1 NTHSQLQ
8 TAHFDPGLTLAR
20 RAPSTRR
27 QKCEQ
32 LPLYKTCAMRNEMRT
47 LLAAAAF
54 AVAGAA
60 AQAADVAA
68 LVGHVAKLDADS
80 SALVYYTAA
89 PDGFHVVVTT
99 QQGLTDQV
107 AVVRL
112 ETVLTAGQSA
122 AVSIPRAAGEAPAR
136 IVVSNAGDHLHI
148 AKLNAAV

>member
-1 NTHSQLQ
+1 MV
-8 TAHFDPGLTLAR
+8 HFIPAAVMPVDRGNYLHRQHPFAASNGALRSWLD
-20 RAPSTRR
+20 TREEGPIY
-27 QKCEQ
+27 QAAKCEQ

-89 PDGFHVVVTT
+89 PDG
-99 QQGLTDQV
+99 
-107 AVVRL
+107 
-112 ETVLTAGQSA
+112 
-122 AVSIPRAAGEAPAR
+122 
-136 IVVSNAGDHLHI
+136 
-148 AKLNAAV
+148 